1 MAWLERIKEAKSAN
15 NVTVK
20 QMSER
25 IGLPTKTIERIL
37 AGKTQT
43 PYIDT
48 VLDLGAAVGLT
59 PKEIFTETGTV
70 LGEQDLSAYQAEADM
85 LRSEISTL
93 TADNVDLKLKVAS
106 LQAELDLLKLKL
118 EHKEQIIALH
128 ERYVRVLERDQK

>member
-93 TADNVDLKLKVAS
+93 TADNVDLKLKIAS

-118 EHKEQIIALH
+118 EHKDQIIALH

>member
-1 MAWLERIKEAKSAN
+1 MAWLERIKDAKKSN
-15 NVTVK
+15 NITTK

-25 IGLPTKTIERIL
+25 IGLPLQTIERIL
-37 AGKTQT
+37 AGRTRS

-70 LGEQDLSAYQAEADM
+70 LGEQDLSAYQAEVEA
-85 LRSEISTL
+85 LKAELASV
-93 TADNVDLKLKVAS
+93 TADNVDLKAKIAA
-106 LQAELDLLKLKL
+106 QEAELDLMRMKMD
-118 EHKEQIIALH
+118 HKEQIIALH

>member
-128 ERYVRVLERDQK
+128 ERYVRVLEREQK

>member
-43 PYIDT
+43 PYIDA

-128 ERYVRVLERDQK
+128 ERYVCVLEREQK